1 MLASKMSNPYD
12 KTNLLTEIPKHISE
26 TLPFNDTN
34 STFPS
39 FVKPFIESEI
49 TDKDF
54 MGRKITG
61 RSDYNTQDPEWKR
74 AGYNTDDKYIAA
86 AKWWHSLFT
95 DNDNER
101 GSWFAEINPSVAEH
115 LIKGYTGGIG
125 SIVGQVYTTVKAIAK
140 GNEKD
145 YSDSRNW
152 PIVNRVYVQTTKED
166 AVKKT
171 TNTAYRFYQDNY
183 KNYEHTFKETLKDE
197 KFGIFQKAQRIS
209 NMVETSEYKRYR
221 MTEPFIKA
229 DKLLWDEIKALRE
242 ADDKESLEWIE
253 KEQTRLRNTLV
264 DVSEKFDNYDN
275 AGLTDKLDRMS
286 KPGAYKSDLKIDV
299 KSAPNKDMRKFANE
313 YNSKVGKYKY
323 QTIKDGQD
331 VKKHIRVNK

>member
-1 MLASKMSNPYD
+1 M
-12 KTNLLTEIPKHISE
+12 
-26 TLPFNDTN
+26 
-34 STFPS
+34 
-39 FVKPFIESEI
+39 
-49 TDKDF
+49 
-54 MGRKITG
+54 
-61 RSDYNTQDPEWKR
+61 
-74 AGYNTDDKYIAA
+74 
-86 AKWWHSLFT
+86 
-95 DNDNER
+95 
-101 GSWFAEINPSVAEH
+101 
-115 LIKGYTGGIG
+115 
-125 SIVGQVYTTVKAIAK
+125 
-140 GNEKD
+140 
-145 YSDSRNW
+145 
-152 PIVNRVYVQTTKED
+152 
-166 AVKKT
+166 
-171 TNTAYRFYQDNY
+171 
-183 KNYEHTFKETLKDE
+183 
-197 KFGIFQKAQRIS
+197 IS

-229 DKLLWDEIKALRE
+229 DKLLWDEIKTLRE

-313 YNSKVGKYKY
+313 YNSKVSKYKY